1 MKERLVPPPTCIPVK
16 FEPSPENDDAVTIP
30 EKVAPPYTFK
40 VAPAPTFISE
50 VVVTPEIIKPFETV
64 GAPVA
69 SLSVIKFTRNLPA
82 LEPPPNVPLFAN
94 PKTSG
99 IKSSPS
105 AIIKSALSL
114 T

>member
-1 MKERLVPPPTCIPVK
+1 MA
-16 FEPSPENDDAVTIP
+16 F
-30 EKVAPPYTFK
+30 
-40 VAPAPTFISE
+40 
-50 VVVTPEIIKPFETV
+50 
-64 GAPVA
+64 
-69 SLSVIKFTRNLPA
+69 LSVIKFTRNLPA

-114 T
+114 TFISPYCVYAADADAGWSMVIVESTPRVVFV

>member
-1 MKERLVPPPTCIPVK
+1 MAPV
-16 FEPSPENDDAVTIP
+16 
-30 EKVAPPYTFK
+30 
-40 VAPAPTFISE
+40 PTFISD
-50 VVVTPEIIKPFETV
+50 VVVKPAIIRPFETV
-64 GAPVA
+64 GAPDA
-69 SLSVIKFTRNLPA
+69 SLSVIKLTRNLPA
-82 LEPPPNVPLFAN
+82 LEPPPNVPLFAS